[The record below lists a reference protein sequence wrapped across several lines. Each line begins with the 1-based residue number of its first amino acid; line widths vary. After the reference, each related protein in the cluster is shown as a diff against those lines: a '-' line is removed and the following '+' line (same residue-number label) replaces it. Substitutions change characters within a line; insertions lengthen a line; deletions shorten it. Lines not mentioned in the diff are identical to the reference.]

1 MFNKKTGIAAAAL
14 LLLLLWMPG
23 KAVSADAAENVPNVI
38 PEMLTA
44 DFWIDKLPEPDQVI
58 MDGEEIASFN
68 RDIIRTQPELIYD
81 LTDYPA
87 SLNKERL
94 TKLVTMRPFPDEDRY
109 SNGRLV
115 DWAYYQNLKEQMNL
129 PGIGEKNEVAY
140 GVTVRR
146 TNIRTFPT
154 SDESLSEP
162 DDKEFDLFQETAA
175 GPAEPVL
182 VLHHS
187 LDGGWCFVQ
196 IYNYC
201 GWMPAADIAVAKDK
215 ESWLAYVKPSEYLVV
230 TGNRLGLGFP
240 GPLPVELT
248 MGTKVPLAG
257 GREKGGVVPGQAKD
271 YEVLLPVRGANGEL
285 LTETALIPGGADVSI
300 GYLSYTRANI
310 IRQAFKILGER
321 YGWGGMFNA
330 RDCSAFVMDVYKS
343 FGLMLPRN
351 GDEQERSAGVTVSFE
366 DLSTRQRY
374 ELLDTLLPGASLHTP
389 THELLYLGRHEGLY
403 YVIHDITSYGDA
415 SRPNPD
421 GTLGKIVLNRVAVT
435 DLSLPRRNGMLFI
448 DSLTGGKQIQTRA
461 GSSDSSSDYNVSVY
475 LNGTLVDFPDQKP
488 FIDVSADRV
497 FVPVRFV
504 SEALGAQVEWVRE
517 EQKILI
523 NKDGKQIA
531 LYVGRKEVFVDGR
544 KYTLDVAVRLVNGR
558 TMVPLRFVSEA
569 LGAGVK
575 WTGQGSGG
583 RVDITG

>member
-23 KAVSADAAENVPNVI
+23 KTASAEAADNVPNVI

-44 DFWIDKLPEPDQVI
+44 DFWIDKLPEPDQII
-58 MDGEEIASFN
+58 MSGEEIDSFN
-68 RDIIRTQPELIYD
+68 QDIIRSLPDLVYD
-81 LTDYPA
+81 LIDYPA
-87 SLNKERL
+87 SLNKEQL
-94 TKLVTMRPFPDEDRY
+94 TKLVTMRPFPEEDRY

-129 PGIGEKNEVAY
+129 SGIGEKNKVTYA
-140 GVTVRR
+140 VTVRR

-182 VLHHS
+182 ILHYS
-187 LDGGWCFVQ
+187 SDGNWCFVQ

-201 GWMPAADIAVAKDK
+201 GWMPAADIAVAEDK
-215 ESWLAYVKPSEYLVV
+215 KSWLAYVSPANYLVV
-230 TGNRLGLGFP
+230 TGNRLGQDFLT
-240 GPLPVELT
+240 PLPVELT
-248 MGTKVPLAG
+248 MGTKVPLISG
-257 GREKGGVVPGQAKD
+257 GGGNYVI
-271 YEVLLPVRGANGEL
+271 LLPERGNNGEF
-285 LTETALIPGGADVSI
+285 LTKTALIPASADVSV
-300 GYLSYTRANI
+300 GYLTYTRANI
-310 IRQAFKILGER
+310 IRQAFKIHGER

-351 GDEQERSAGVTVSFE
+351 GDEQERSAGLTVSFE
-366 DLSTRQRY
+366 SLNTRQRY
-374 ELLDTLLPGASLHTP
+374 DLLDTLLPGASLHTP
-389 THELLYLGRHEGLY
+389 THELLYLGQHEGLY
-403 YVIHDITSYGDA
+403 YVIHDITSYGNA
-415 SRPNPD
+415 NQPNSN

-448 DSLTGGKQIQTRA
+448 DSLTGGKQIETKG
-461 GSSDSSSDYNVSVY
+461 GSNDSSNNYNVSVF
-475 LNGTLVDFPDQKP
+475 LNGSEVAFPDQKP
-488 FIDVSADRV
+488 FIDQSAGRV

-504 SEALGAQVEWVRE
+504 SEALGAKVEWVRQ
-517 EQKILI
+517 EQKIVI
-523 NKDGKQIA
+523 NKGNKKII
-531 LYVGRKEVFVDGR
+531 LYVGKKDVSVNGQN
-544 KYTLDVAVRLVNGR
+544 YTLDVAVRLVNDR
-558 TMVPLRFVSEA
+558 TMTPLRFVSEA

-575 WTGQGSGG
+575 WTGYDSGG
-583 RVDITG
+583 RVDITE

>member
-23 KAVSADAAENVPNVI
+23 KTVSAEAADNVPNVI

-44 DFWIDKLPEPDQVI
+44 DFWIDKLPEPDQII
-58 MDGEEIASFN
+58 MNREEIASFN
-68 RDIIRTQPELIYD
+68 QDIIRSLPDLVYD

-94 TKLVTMRPFPDEDRY
+94 TKLVTMRPFPEEDRY
-109 SNGRLV
+109 SNGSLV

-129 PGIGEKNEVAY
+129 SGIGEKNEVTYA
-140 GVTVRR
+140 VTVRR

-182 VLHHS
+182 ILHHS
-187 LDGGWCFVQ
+187 SDGNWCFVQ
-196 IYNYC
+196 VYNYC
-201 GWMPAADIAVAKDK
+201 GWMPAADIAVAEDK
-215 ESWLAYVKPSEYLVV
+215 KSWLAYVSPANYLVV
-230 TGNRLGLGFP
+230 TGNRLGQDFLN
-240 GPLPVELT
+240 PLPVELT
-248 MGTKVPLAG
+248 MGTKVPLING
-257 GREKGGVVPGQAKD
+257 GGGNYVI
-271 YEVLLPVRGANGEL
+271 LLPERGNNGEL
-285 LTETALIPGGADVSI
+285 LTKTALIPAGADVSV
-300 GYLSYTRANI
+300 GCLTYTRANI

-366 DLSTRQRY
+366 SLSTRQRY
-374 ELLDTLLPGASLHTP
+374 DLLDTLLPGASLHTP

-403 YVIHDITSYGDA
+403 YVIHDITSYGNA
-415 SRPNPD
+415 NQPNSD
-421 GTLGKIVLNRVAVT
+421 GSLGKIVLNRVAVT

-448 DSLTGGKQIQTRA
+448 DSLTGGKQIETRG
-461 GSSDSSSDYNVSVY
+461 GSNDSSNNYNVSVF
-475 LNGTLVDFPDQKP
+475 LNGSEVAFPDQKP
-488 FIDVSADRV
+488 FIDQSAGRV
-497 FVPVRFV
+497 LVPVRFV
-504 SEALGAQVEWVRE
+504 SEALGAKVEWVRQ
-517 EQKILI
+517 EQKIVI
-523 NKDGKQIA
+523 NKGDKKII
-531 LYVGRKEVFVDGR
+531 LYVGKKDVSVNGQN
-544 KYTLDVAVRLVNGR
+544 YTLDVAVRLVNDR

-575 WTGQGSGG
+575 WTGYGSGG

>member
-38 PEMLTA
+38 REMLTA

-271 YEVLLPVRGANGEL
+271 YEVLLPVRGVNGEL

-415 SRPNPD
+415 RRPNPD

-461 GSSDSSSDYNVSVY
+461 GSSDSSGDYNVSVY

-504 SEALGAQVEWVRE
+504 SEALGAQVEWVLE

>member
-1 MFNKKTGIAAAAL
+1 MFNKKTGIAAAL

-23 KAVSADAAENVPNVI
+23 KAGSAGAAESVPNVI

-44 DFWIDKLPEPDQVI
+44 DFWIDKLPDPDQVI
-58 MDGEEIASFN
+58 MNGAEIASFN
-68 RDIIRTQPELIYD
+68 RDIIRALPELEYD

-87 SLNKERL
+87 FLNKERL
-94 TKLVTMRPFPDEDRY
+94 TGLVTMRPFPEEDRY
-109 SNGRLV
+109 SGGRLA
-115 DWAYYQNLKEQMNL
+115 DRAYYQDIKEQMNL
-129 PGIGEKNEVAY
+129 LGIAENNEVAY

-175 GPAEPVL
+175 GPAEPL
-182 VLHHS
+182 LILHRS
-187 LDGGWCFVQ
+187 LDGSWCFVQ

-215 ESWLAYVKPSEYLVV
+215 ESWLSYVDPAAYLVV
-230 TGNRLGLGFP
+230 TGNRLGLDF
-240 GPLPVELT
+240 LPVELT

-257 GREKGGVVPGQAKD
+257 GWEAAEVGPGQANN
-271 YEVLLPVRGANGEL
+271 YAVLLPERDPDGEM
-285 LTETALIPGGADVSI
+285 LTQTFLIPGGADVSV
-300 GYLSYTRANI
+300 GYLPYTRANI

-366 DLSTRQRY
+366 DLSTSQRY
-374 ELLDTLLPGASLHTP
+374 ELLDTLLPGASLHTS
-389 THELLYLGRHEGLY
+389 THELLYLGKHEGLY
-403 YVIHDITSYGDA
+403 YVIHDITSYGDIN
-415 SRPNPD
+415 RPNAD
-421 GTLGKIVLNRVAVT
+421 GTLGKAVLNRVAVT
-435 DLSLPRRNGMLFI
+435 DLSLPRRNSMLFI
-448 DSLTGGKQIQTRA
+448 DSLTGGKQIQTRS
-461 GSSDSSSDYNVSVY
+461 GSGETSGGDNVSVY
-475 LNGTLVDFPDQKP
+475 LNGTQVVFPDQQP
-488 FIDVSADRV
+488 FFDASAGRV

-504 SEALGAQVEWVRE
+504 SEALGAQVEWVQQ
-517 EQKILI
+517 EQKIVI
-523 NKDGKQIA
+523 GRGGKEII
-531 LYVGRKEVFVDGR
+531 LYIGQKEVFVDGR
-544 KYTLDVAVRLVNGR
+544 PYTLDVAVRLVNSR

-575 WTGQGSGG
+575 WTGQDGG
-583 RVDITG
+583 GIVDITD